1 MTIPVSG
8 SYRSVDFTVS
18 NQLSAQEVSPSRVD
32 VKSTALEHQQATVE
46 LKPVRDSLDI
56 SLRAAISTMLA
67 SHPLVNTLSN
77 EERAQLVGA
86 VEFSLK
92 QGIGISSLIRIIE
105 RSR

>member
-1 MTIPVSG
+1 MTVTVSGAYRPVDFNVSGPISPQDNQPVSG
-8 SYRSVDFTVS
+8 
-18 NQLSAQEVSPSRVD
+18 EI
-32 VKSTALEHQQATVE
+32 KTAPQQNVE

-67 SHPLVNTLSN
+67 SHPLVNTLSS
-77 EERAQLVGA
+77 EERAALVSA

>member
-1 MTIPVSG
+1 MTVTVSG
-8 SYRSVDFTVS
+8 AYRPVDFNAPAQV
-18 NQLSAQEVSPSRVD
+18 SAQEAPTISPEI
-32 VKSTALEHQQATVE
+32 KAAPQQNVE

-77 EERAQLVGA
+77 EERAQLVSA

>member
-1 MTIPVSG
+1 MTVTVSG
-8 SYRSVDFTVS
+8 AYRPVDFTVPG
-18 NQLSAQEVSPSRVD
+18 QVSAQETLPVSGE
-32 VKSTALEHQQATVE
+32 VKAAPQQNVE

-77 EERAQLVGA
+77 EERAKLVSA